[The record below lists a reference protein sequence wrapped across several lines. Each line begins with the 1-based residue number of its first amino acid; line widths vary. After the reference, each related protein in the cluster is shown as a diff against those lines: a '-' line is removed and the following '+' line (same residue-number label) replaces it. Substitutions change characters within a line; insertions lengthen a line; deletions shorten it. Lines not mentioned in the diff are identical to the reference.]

1 MRTFRRS
8 AMAVALVAA
17 VAVIVAACG
26 SSSKT
31 TSSAASASSTSSS
44 AAPSSSS
51 ATSSSSSSSGGKPIV
66 IGAAIDFTALMA
78 PTDDP
83 ALYGAEIEANK
94 INAAGGVD
102 GHQIKFD
109 IANTQLKPDQT
120 RSDALNLVS
129 KGANILWVTCDVDFS
144 TPSITVGLS
153 SKLLTIA
160 PCIGTDQM
168 GPKRFGSAGQLA
180 FSYGNVAQD
189 EGAADAQI
197 AIKQGWKTADV
208 VTDKQI
214 VYNVDVCE
222 AFANKFKALGG
233 KVISS
238 QTWTQGDHSIANVA
252 NRVNSDHA
260 QVIQVCTTAAP
271 DISTLLSDVRSAGNN
286 TPFLAPWSLDGTYW
300 MPKSPKI
307 STNFW
312 TDSYTSIYG
321 DDPSAAVKAMIAKLS
336 GEGHTPTT
344 GGFVT
349 GAAAIDGIVAA
360 VKQAG
365 GSTDGA
371 KLASIMQGFQNLP
384 TISGLVSFSP
394 SLHTVSGRAYRVLE
408 VTGGQGH
415 YKYLIKSGGLAQI
428 PG

>member
-1 MRTFRRS
+1 MRKFKGSVT
-8 AMAVALVAA
+8 ALALIAA
-17 VAVIVAACG
+17 AALIVAGCG
-26 SSSKT
+26 SSK
-31 TSSAASASSTSSS
+31 SSSSGGGSSASSGSGTAS
-44 AAPSSSS
+44 
-51 ATSSSSSSSGGKPIV
+51 SSSSSSSGGKPIV

-94 INAAGGVD
+94 INSQGGVN
-102 GHQIKFD
+102 GRKIKFD
-109 IANTQLKPDQT
+109 IANTQLKPAQT
-120 RSDALNLVS
+120 RSDALNLVQ

-144 TPSITVGLS
+144 TPSITVGLQ
-153 SKLLTIA
+153 SKLLTVA

-168 GPKRFGSAGQLA
+168 GPKRFGTAGKLA

-214 VYNVDVCE
+214 VYSVNVCQ
-222 AFANKFKALGG
+222 AFSNKFKALGG
-233 KVISS
+233 KVISQ
-238 QTWTQGDHSIANVA
+238 QTWTQGDHTIANVA

-260 QVIQVCTTAAP
+260 DVIQVCTTAAP
-271 DISTLLSDVRSAGNN
+271 DISTLVSDVRSAGNN

-300 MPKSPKI
+300 MPKNPKI

-321 DDPSAAVKAMIAKLS
+321 DDPSPAVKSLIAQLTS
-336 GEGHTPTT
+336 QGHAPTT

-360 VKQAG
+360 IKQAG
-365 GSTDGA
+365 GSTDGD
-371 KLASIMQGFQNLP
+371 KLASIMQGFHNLP
-384 TISGLVSFSP
+384 TISGDVTFSQ
-394 SLHTVSGRAYRVLE
+394 SLHTVFGRTYRVLE
-408 VTGGQGH
+408 VVNGKGQF
-415 YKYLIKSGGLAQI
+415 KYLIKSGGLAQLS
-428 PG
+428 G

>member
-1 MRTFRRS
+1 MRKFKGSVT
-8 AMAVALVAA
+8 ALALVVAA
-17 VAVIVAACG
+17 ALTVAACG
-26 SSSKT
+26 SSKSSS
-31 TSSAASASSTSSS
+31 SSASGASGSSGSSTSSS
-44 AAPSSSS
+44 SSGG
-51 ATSSSSSSSGGKPIV
+51 SSSSSSGKPIV

-109 IANTQLKPDQT
+109 IANTQLKPAQT

-144 TPSITVGLS
+144 TPSITVGLTA
-153 SKLLTIA
+153 KLLTIA

-168 GPKRFGSAGQLA
+168 GPKRFGTAGKLA

-208 VTDKQI
+208 VYDKQI
-214 VYNVDVCE
+214 VYNVNTCQ
-222 AFANKFKALGG
+222 AFANKFAALGG
-233 KVISS
+233 KVIST
-238 QTWTQGDHSIANVA
+238 QTWTQGDHTIGNLANH
-252 NRVNSDHA
+252 VNSDHA
-260 QVIQVCTTAAP
+260 AVIQVCTTAAP
-271 DISTLLSDVRSAGNN
+271 DISTFLSDVRSAGNN
-286 TPFLAPWSLDGTYW
+286 TPMLAPWSLDGTYW
-300 MPKSPKI
+300 MPKNPKT

-321 DDPSAAVKAMIAKLS
+321 DDPSSAVKDLIAKLTS
-336 GEGHTPTT
+336 EGHAPTT
-344 GGFVT
+344 GGFVA

-360 VKQAG
+360 IKQAG

-371 KLASIMQGFQNLP
+371 KLASIMEGFHNLP
-384 TISGLVSFSP
+384 TISGDVSFSP
-394 SLHTVSGRAYRVLE
+394 QYHTVFGREYRVLE
-408 VTGGQGH
+408 VVNGKGH
-415 YKYLIKSGGLAQI
+415 FKYLIKSGGLAQI

>member
-1 MRTFRRS
+1 MRKFRGS
-8 AMAVALVAA
+8 VTALALVAA
-17 VAVIVAACG
+17 VAAIIAGCG
-26 SSSKT
+26 SSSSS
-31 TSSAASASSTSSS
+31 TSSAASSASSGGSS
-44 AAPSSSS
+44 AT
-51 ATSSSSSSSGGKPIV
+51 TSSSSSSSKKPIL

-102 GHQIKFD
+102 GRQIKFD
-109 IANTQLKPDQT
+109 VANTQLKPDQT

-153 SKLLTIA
+153 AKLLTIA

-168 GPKRFGSAGQLA
+168 GPKRFGSAGELA

-197 AIKQGWKTADV
+197 AIKQGWKTATV

-214 VYNVDVCE
+214 VYSVDVCE
-222 AFANKFKALGG
+222 AFTNKFKALGG
-233 KVISS
+233 KVISQ
-238 QTWTQGDHSIANVA
+238 QTWTQGDHTIANVA

-260 QVIQVCTTAAP
+260 DVIQVCTTAAP

-300 MPKSPKI
+300 MPKNPKI

-321 DDPSAAVKAMIAKLS
+321 DDPSSAVRAMIAQLTA
-336 GEGHTPTT
+336 EGHAPTT

-349 GAAAIDGIVAA
+349 GAAAIDGIAA
-360 VKQAG
+360 AIKQAG

-371 KLASIMQGFQNLP
+371 KLAQIMQGFHNLP

-394 SLHTVSGRAYRVLE
+394 TLHTVSGRAYRVLE
-408 VTGGQGH
+408 VVNGKGH

>member
-1 MRTFRRS
+1 LVLL
-8 AMAVALVAA
+8 ALGAVALA
-17 VAVIVAACG
+17 ITACG
-26 SSSKT
+26 SSK
-31 TSSAASASSTSSS
+31 SSTSASSGG
-44 AAPSSSS
+44 A
-51 ATSSSSSSSGGKPIV
+51 SSGSAKGKPIL
-66 IGAAIDFTALMA
+66 IGAAIDFSALMA

-102 GHQIKFD
+102 GHPIKFA

-120 RSDALNLVS
+120 RADALNLVQ

-144 TPSITVGLS
+144 TPSITVGLA

-168 GPKRFGSAGQLA
+168 GPKRFGSQGELA

-197 AIKQGWKTADV
+197 AKKQGWKTAVV

-214 VYNVDVCE
+214 VYSQNVCQ
-222 AFANKFKALGG
+222 AFTNKFTQLGG
-233 KVISS
+233 KVLSQ
-238 QTWTQGDHSIANVA
+238 QTWTQGDHTIANVA
-252 NRVNSDHA
+252 SRVNGTHA
-260 QVIQVCTTAAP
+260 DVIEVCTTAAP
-271 DISTLLSDVRSAGNN
+271 DISTLVSDVRSAGNN

-300 MPKSPKI
+300 MPKDPKI

-321 DDPSAAVKAMIAKLS
+321 DDPSAAVKDLIAKLTA
-336 GEGHTPTT
+336 EGHPPTT

-360 VKQAG
+360 IKANG
-365 GSTDGA
+365 GSLDGT
-371 KLASIMQGFQNLP
+371 KLAATMQGFHNLP
-384 TISGLVSFSP
+384 TISGLVTFS
-394 SLHTVSGRAYRVLE
+394 SQLHTVSGRAYRVLE
-408 VTGGQGH
+408 VTNGKGH
-415 YKYLIKSGGLAQI
+415 FKYLIKSGGAAQL
-428 PG
+428 

>member
-1 MRTFRRS
+1 MRKMRGSVTVLS
-8 AMAVALVAA
+8 LVAA
-17 VAVIVAACG
+17 VAVIAAGCG
-26 SSSKT
+26 SSSSSSSAST
-31 TSSAASASSTSSS
+31 PSAASS
-44 AAPSSSS
+44 ASSS
-51 ATSSSSSSSGGKPIV
+51 ATSSSSSSSSSGKPIL
-66 IGAAIDFTALMA
+66 IGAAVDFTALMA

-102 GHQIKFD
+102 GHPIKFD

-153 SKLLTIA
+153 AKLLTIA

-168 GPKRFGSAGQLA
+168 GPKRFGSAGALA

-214 VYNVDVCE
+214 VYSVDVCE

-238 QTWTQGDHSIANVA
+238 QTWTQGDHTIGNIA

-300 MPKSPKI
+300 MPKNPKI

-321 DDPSAAVKAMIAKLS
+321 DDPSAAVKALIAKLTA
-336 GEGHTPTT
+336 EGHAPTT

-349 GAAAIDGIVAA
+349 GAAAIDGIAAA

-408 VTGGQGH
+408 VVNGKGQF
-415 YKYLIKSGGLAQI
+415 KYLIKSGGLAQI

>member
-1 MRTFRRS
+1 MSKFRGLV
-8 AMAVALVAA
+8 AVTALVAVVA
-17 VAVIVAACG
+17 VAVIASGVG
-26 SSSKT
+26 SGRHN
-31 TSSAASASSTSSS
+31 SSTSSRGPV
-44 AAPSSSS
+44 ATASS
-51 ATSSSSSSSGGKPIV
+51 ASLATKKPIL
-66 IGAAIDFTALMA
+66 IGAAVDFTALMA

-83 ALYGAEIEANK
+83 ALYGAEVEAAK
-94 INAAGGVD
+94 VNAAGGVD
-102 GHQIKFD
+102 GRKIKFD

-129 KGANILWVTCDVDFS
+129 KGASVLWVTCDVDFA

-153 SKLLTIA
+153 AKLLTIS

-168 GPKRFGSAGQLA
+168 GPKRFGSAGKLA

-189 EGAADAQI
+189 EGAADARI

-222 AFANKFKALGG
+222 AFASEFKALGG
-233 KVISS
+233 KIVSS
-238 QTWTQGDHSIANVA
+238 QTWTQGDHTIGNLA
-252 NRVNSDHA
+252 NRVNSDHS
-260 QVIQVCTTAAP
+260 QMIQVCTTAAP
-271 DISTLLSDVRSAGNN
+271 DISTFLSDVRSAGNMA
-286 TPFLAPWSLDGTYW
+286 PMLAPWSLDGTYW
-300 MPKSPKI
+300 MPKNPKI

-321 DDPSAAVKAMIAKLS
+321 DDPSAAVRKMIAKLKA
-336 GEGHTPTT
+336 EGHAPTT

-360 VKQAG
+360 IKRAG
-365 GSTDGA
+365 GSTNGT
-371 KLASIMQGFQNLP
+371 KLASIMQSFHNLP
-384 TISGLVSFSP
+384 TISGDVSFSP

-408 VTGGQGH
+408 VVHDKGH
-415 YKYLIKSGGLAQI
+415 FKYLIKSGGLAKI

>member
-1 MRTFRRS
+1 MRKFRGS
-8 AMAVALVAA
+8 VIALALVAA
-17 VAVIVAACG
+17 VAVIAAGCG
-26 SSSKT
+26 SSS
-31 TSSAASASSTSSS
+31 
-44 AAPSSSS
+44 SSSS
-51 ATSSSSSSSGGKPIV
+51 ASSGGASSSSGSGTSSSSSSASSKPIV

-102 GHQIKFD
+102 GRKIKFD
-109 IANTQLKPDQT
+109 IANTQLKPAQT
-120 RSDALNLVS
+120 RSDALNLVQ

-144 TPSITVGLS
+144 TPSITVGLA

-168 GPKRFGSAGQLA
+168 GPKRFGSAGELA

-214 VYNVDVCE
+214 VYSVDVCE
-222 AFANKFKALGG
+222 AFTNKFKALGG
-233 KVISS
+233 KVISQ
-238 QTWTQGDHSIANVA
+238 QTWTQGDHTIANVA

-260 QVIQVCTTAAP
+260 AVIQVCTTAAP
-271 DISTLLSDVRSAGNN
+271 DISTLVSDVRSAGNN

-321 DDPSAAVKAMIAKLS
+321 DDPSAAVKAMIGQLTS
-336 GEGHTPTT
+336 EGHAPTT

-349 GAAAIDGIVAA
+349 GAAAIDGIAA
-360 VKQAG
+360 AIKKAG

-371 KLASIMQGFQNLP
+371 KLATIMQGFQNLP
-384 TISGLVSFSP
+384 TISGDVTFSQ
-394 SLHTVSGRAYRVLE
+394 SLHTVSGRVYRVLE
-408 VTGGQGH
+408 VTNGKGH
-415 YKYLIKSGGLAQI
+415 FKYLIKSGGLAQI
-428 PG
+428 SG

>member
-1 MRTFRRS
+1 MRRIRRS
-8 AMAVALVAA
+8 AMALLALGAAALV
-17 VAVIVAACG
+17 ITACG
-26 SSSKT
+26 SSN
-31 TSSAASASSTSSS
+31 SSTSG
-44 AAPSSSS
+44 
-51 ATSSSSSSSGGKPIV
+51 SSSGGGSSGSAKGKPIV
-66 IGAAIDFTALMA
+66 IGAAVDFTALMA

-83 ALYGAEIEANK
+83 ALYGAEVEAAK

-102 GHQIKFD
+102 GHPIKFE

-120 RSDALNLVS
+120 RADALNLVQ

-144 TPSITVGLS
+144 TPSITVGLA

-168 GPKRFGSAGQLA
+168 GPKRFGSQGQLA

-189 EGAADAQI
+189 EGAADARI
-197 AIKQGWKTADV
+197 AVKQGWKTAVV

-214 VYNVDVCE
+214 VYSQNVCQ
-222 AFANKFKALGG
+222 AFTNKFTSLGG
-233 KVISS
+233 KVVSQ

-252 NRVNSDHA
+252 SRVNGTKAD
-260 QVIQVCTTAAP
+260 VIQVCTTAAP
-271 DISTLLSDVRSAGNN
+271 DISTLVSDVRSAGNK

-300 MPKSPKI
+300 MPKDPKI

-321 DDPSAAVKAMIAKLS
+321 DDPSAQVKDLIAKLTAQ
-336 GEGHTPTT
+336 GHPPTT

-360 VKQAG
+360 IKANG

-371 KLASIMQGFQNLP
+371 KLASTMQSFHNLG

-394 SLHTVSGRAYRVLE
+394 QLHTVFGRAYRVLE
-408 VTGGQGH
+408 VTNGKGQF
-415 YKYLIKSGGLAQI
+415 KYLIKAGGLAQL
-428 PG
+428 

>member
-1 MRTFRRS
+1 MRKFKGS
-8 AMAVALVAA
+8 VFALVLIAA
-17 VAVIVAACG
+17 VAVIIAGCG
-26 SSSKT
+26 SSKS
-31 TSSAASASSTSSS
+31 
-44 AAPSSSS
+44 SSSS
-51 ATSSSSSSSGGKPIV
+51 ASSGGSSSSSGSSGGSTSSSSSSSKPIL
-66 IGAAIDFTALMA
+66 IGAAIDFSALMA

-94 INAAGGVD
+94 INSQGGVD
-102 GHQIKFD
+102 GRKIKFD
-109 IANTQLKPDQT
+109 IANTQLKPAQT

-129 KGANILWVTCDVDFS
+129 KGANVLWVTCDVDFS
-144 TPSITVGLS
+144 TPSITVGLA

-168 GPKRFGSAGQLA
+168 GPKRFGSAGELA

-214 VYNVDVCE
+214 VYSVDVCE
-222 AFANKFKALGG
+222 AFTNKFKALGG
-233 KVISS
+233 KVISQ
-238 QTWTQGDHSIANVA
+238 QTWTQGDHTIGNVA

-260 QVIQVCTTAAP
+260 AVIQVCTTAAP
-271 DISTLLSDVRSAGNN
+271 DVSTLVSDVRSAGNN

-300 MPKSPKI
+300 MPKNPKI

-321 DDPSAAVKAMIAKLS
+321 DDPSSAVKAMIAQLTS
-336 GEGHTPTT
+336 EGHAPTT

-360 VKQAG
+360 IKQAG
-365 GSTDGA
+365 GSTDGS
-371 KLASIMQGFQNLP
+371 KLASIMQGFHNLP
-384 TISGLVSFSP
+384 TISGDVTFSS
-394 SLHTVSGRAYRVLE
+394 SLHTVSGREYRVLE
-408 VTGGQGH
+408 VVNGKGH
-415 YKYLIKSGGLAQI
+415 FKYLIKSGGLAQI